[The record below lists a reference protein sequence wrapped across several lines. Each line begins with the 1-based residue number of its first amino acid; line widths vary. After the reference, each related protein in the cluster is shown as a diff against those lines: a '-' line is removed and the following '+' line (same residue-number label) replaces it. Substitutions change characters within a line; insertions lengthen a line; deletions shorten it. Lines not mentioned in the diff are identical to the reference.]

1 MSKTALEKTSNLVN
15 VQLDMNDTGGGLQGG
30 GEAIGGF
37 FNFMKSFAISGRHV
51 NTCESNCIGRS
62 ISGRKNELVDSDFG
76 MRLPSVSEQLER
88 LSDQVLIL
96 TALLAIFIVAS
107 IVKPYVIHKIKQRI
121 KTKKRSKT

>member
-1 MSKTALEKTSNLVN
+1 MSKTALEKTSNLVS

-62 ISGRKNELVDSDFG
+62 ISNRKSESIDSGLGTGF
-76 MRLPSVSEQLER
+76 PSVSEQLEK

-96 TALLAIFIVAS
+96 SALLAIFIVVSLA
-107 IVKPYVIHKIKQRI
+107 KPYIMHRINQRI
-121 KTKKRSKT
+121 KTKKRSK